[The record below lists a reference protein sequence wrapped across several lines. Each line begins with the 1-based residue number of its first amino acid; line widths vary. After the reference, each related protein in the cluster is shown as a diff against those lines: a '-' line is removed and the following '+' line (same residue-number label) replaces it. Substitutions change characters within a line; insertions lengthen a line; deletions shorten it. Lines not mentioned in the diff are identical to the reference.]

1 MAQVPASGLFR
12 KFVDLGA
19 GTFCLSMEYLMDG
32 ADIQSLT
39 VNVISFNPYSFTEVL
54 FVPLDQGSSKQ
65 TLQTLVT
72 FMSNGEI
79 QVVAKSKAGLAS
91 DIAVYYLYLDMET
104 RCTDQYQGSYIFSQ
118 RRSNELYI
126 LVEIPIFV

>member
-91 DIAVYYLYLDMET
+91 DIAVYYINLDLNT
-104 RCTDQYQGSYIFSQ
+104 TCTDQYQGSYFFSQ
-118 RRSNELYI
+118 RSPYQS
-126 LVEIPIFV
+126 VY